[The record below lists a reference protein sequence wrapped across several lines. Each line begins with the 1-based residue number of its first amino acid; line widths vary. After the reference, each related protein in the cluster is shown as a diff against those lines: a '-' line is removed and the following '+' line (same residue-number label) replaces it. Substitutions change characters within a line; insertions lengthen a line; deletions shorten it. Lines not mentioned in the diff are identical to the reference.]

1 MNYYKTK
8 NREKFLKYWEGNI
21 SKKLFR
27 CSKEYGFYPILKK
40 VMGRSDTNKRINF
53 LTHTLNALLVE
64 LNRDKKGVVTF
75 SDLDRR
81 EKKLKYPVYTA
92 LHSKLHLSHL
102 FALCVLQ
109 NCNISHQALSDSFQ
123 WLTDE
128 IIEKNKNKAAFIEV
142 TSYIKLFFTL

>member
-40 VMGRSDTNKRINF
+40 VMGGSDTNKRINF
-53 LTHTLNALLVE
+53 LTRTLNTLLEE
-64 LNRDKKGVVTF
+64 LSRDKKGIVTF
-75 SDLDRR
+75 TDLGERK
-81 EKKLKYPVYTA
+81 ENLKYPIYTA
-92 LHSKLHLSHL
+92 FHSKLHLSHL
-102 FALCVLQ
+102 FSLCILQ
-109 NCNISHQALSDSFQ
+109 YCNISHQALSDSLQ

-128 IIEKNKNKAAFIEV
+128 IIEKNKNKVAFIEAI
-142 TSYIKLFFTL
+142 SYIKLFFTL